1 MTERNPALWL
11 QARTDHTAEQDR
23 ALLNMIWK
31 AEGIT
36 DASALAVSQRGA
48 GANMSVDVAA
58 GQAVVAGDDS
68 GAQGKYGVWND
79 ATKNL
84 TISASDPTNARYDLV
99 VARVKDAFYSGAS
112 NAFSLEIITGTP
124 AGSPAEPSL
133 PNNCLK
139 LASVSVA
146 AGATSITNANIT
158 DARVIA
164 RPWYTA
170 WGTVGY
176 AAQTSTQTGFTTE
189 TDISGVSVTFTPV
202 SGRRYRSTL
211 RVPVADCA
219 AVSTLAGLIYNGATR
234 VGQGNQS
241 IAAGAGTNHTV
252 QAIHTGLSGSTTLKG
267 RFISTGGSAT
277 LTATA
282 DIPIWLLVEDIGPA

>member
-99 VARVKDAFYSGAS
+99 VARVKDSFYSGAS
-112 NAFSLEIITGTP
+112 NAFSLEVITGTP

-139 LASVSVA
+139 LAVVAVA
-146 AGATSITNANIT
+146 ASATSITNANIT

-176 AAQTSTQTGFTTE
+176 AAQTSTQAGFATE
-189 TDISGVSVTFTPV
+189 ADISGVSVTFTPV
-202 SGRRYRSTL
+202 AGRRYRSTL

-219 AVSTLAGLIYNGATR
+219 VASTLAGFIYNGATR
-234 VGQGNQS
+234 LGQGNQS
-241 IAAGAGTNHTV
+241 IAAGASTNHVV
-252 QAIHTGLSGSTTLKG
+252 QVIHTGLSGSTTLKG

-277 LTATA
+277 LTASA
-282 DIPIWLLVEDIGPA
+282 DVPIWLLVEDIGPA

>member
-68 GAQGKYGVWND
+68 GAQGKYCVWND

-112 NAFSLEIITGTP
+112 NAFSLEVITGTP

-139 LASVSVA
+139 LAVVAVA

-176 AAQTSTQTGFTTE
+176 AAQTSSQAGFTTE

-219 AVSTLAGLIYNGATR
+219 VASTLAGFVYNGATR
-234 VGQGNQS
+234 VSQSNQS
-241 IAAGAGTNHTV
+241 IAAGASTNHTV
-252 QAIHTGLSGSTTLKG
+252 QAVHTGLSGSTTLKG

-282 DIPIWLLVEDIGPA
+282 DVPIWLMVEDIGPA

>member
-36 DASALAVSQRGA
+36 DLGALAVSQRGA

-58 GQAVVAGDDS
+58 GQAVVQGDDS
-68 GAQGKYGVWND
+68 SVQGMYGVWND

-99 VARVKDAFYSGAS
+99 VARVKDSFYSGATD
-112 NAFSLEIITGTP
+112 AFSLEVITGTP

-139 LASVSVA
+139 LASVLVA
-146 AGATSITNANIT
+146 AGATSITNAAIT
-158 DARVIA
+158 DKRALT
-164 RPWYTA
+164 RPWHTA
-170 WGTVGY
+170 WGIVGY
-176 AAQTSTQTGFTTE
+176 AAQTATQSGFITE
-189 TDISGVSVTFTPV
+189 ADIAGCSVTFTAV
-202 SGRRYRSTL
+202 AGRRYRTTL
-211 RVPVADCA
+211 RIPDVQCGA
-219 AVSTLAGLIYNGATR
+219 STVCLPRIKANGTQIGGGSGT
-234 VGQGNQS
+234 VGFGSS
-241 IAAGAGTNHTV
+241 IDFSIMA
-252 QAIHTGLSGSTTLKG
+252 L
-267 RFISTGGSAT
+267 STGTGASAT
-277 LTATA
+277 HKGTCISSGGTTYLSAAA
-282 DIPIWLLVEDIGPA
+282 DNPIWILVEDIGPS

>member
-84 TISASDPTNARYDLV
+84 TISASDPTNDRYDLV

-112 NAFSLEIITGTP
+112 NAFSLEVITGTP

-139 LASVSVA
+139 LAVVAVA
-146 AGATSITNANIT
+146 ASATSITNANIT

-176 AAQTSTQTGFTTE
+176 AAQTATQTGFATE
-189 TDISGVSVTFTPV
+189 ADISGVSVTFTPV

-219 AVSTLAGLIYNGATR
+219 VASILAGFIYNGATL

-277 LTATA
+277 LTASA
-282 DIPIWLLVEDIGPA
+282 DVPIWLLVEDIGPA